1 MRKRIVGVAVVA
13 AFVAV
18 AACAQAPSLAGTW
31 VMTSIGS
38 GEESYSG
45 DALEEI
51 GRAGE
56 TIEFTEDGE
65 VTWDTSDALE
75 SGTYE
80 YDPESGS
87 LSLDVTNQDDQDA
100 QYELVVD
107 ELTSDTLIVSLPDV
121 LTYEF
126 ERE

>member
-1 MRKRIVGVAVVA
+1 MRKRIVGVVVVA

-18 AACAQAPSLAGTW
+18 AAYAQEPSLAGSW
-31 VMTSIGS
+31 IMTSIGS
-38 GEESYSG
+38 GDESYSG

>member
-1 MRKRIVGVAVVA
+1 M
-13 AFVAV
+13 AV
-18 AACAQAPSLAGTW
+18 AAYAQEPSLAGSW
-31 VMTSIGS
+31 IMTSIGS
-38 GEESYSG
+38 GDESYSG